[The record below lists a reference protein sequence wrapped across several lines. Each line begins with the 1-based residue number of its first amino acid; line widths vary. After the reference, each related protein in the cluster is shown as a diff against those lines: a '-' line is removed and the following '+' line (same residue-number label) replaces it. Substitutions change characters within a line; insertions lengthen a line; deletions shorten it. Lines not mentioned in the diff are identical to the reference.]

1 MRAEYRDL
9 MLRPH
14 QSSPAGNKRSP
25 FLPPSPLQFD
35 IIIEPGPASY
45 RCVSQWW
52 LVGDHFQHSG
62 PNIMGFYYGRA
73 VQHSPWCRSSRA
85 IGLAKAQGAKADPGE
100 PASVQAVA

>member
-1 MRAEYRDL
+1 
-9 MLRPH
+9 
-14 QSSPAGNKRSP
+14 
-25 FLPPSPLQFD
+25 
-35 IIIEPGPASY
+35 
-45 RCVSQWW
+45 VSQWW